1 MNAWLRRSFL
11 LLLLLFFL
19 SPVMTEQA
27 AATAAVDNWAG
38 SQVWHSPKQS
48 NHFFQQQQRQQA
60 FSVIQSVSLL
70 RCYPSSS
77 LAARESR
84 EKVEGEKLRGSMLYS
99 TVQYRL
105 EQYSSRCLCVSI
117 YFSSLYSVAAVKA
130 DSKQAAKV
138 CSLWSRSLTVR
149 HGSWIAQIALPF
161 LSFKHSFTF
170 TFYYTPAV

>member
-1 MNAWLRRSFL
+1 MNAWLRRSLL

-60 FSVIQSVSLL
+60 FSVIQSVSPL

-77 LAARESR
+77 LAAREFR
-84 EKVEGEKLRGSMLYS
+84 EKVEGEKLRGSQLLYS
-99 TVQYRL
+99 TVQYKL
-105 EQYSSRCLCVSI
+105 KKYSSRCLSVCVYLLFI
-117 YFSSLYSVAAVKA
+117 IVQCCSSESRQQTGGKSVLPL
-130 DSKQAAKV
+130 KQKPD
-138 CSLWSRSLTVR
+138 C
-149 HGSWIAQIALPF
+149 
-161 LSFKHSFTF
+161 
-170 TFYYTPAV
+170 TPR